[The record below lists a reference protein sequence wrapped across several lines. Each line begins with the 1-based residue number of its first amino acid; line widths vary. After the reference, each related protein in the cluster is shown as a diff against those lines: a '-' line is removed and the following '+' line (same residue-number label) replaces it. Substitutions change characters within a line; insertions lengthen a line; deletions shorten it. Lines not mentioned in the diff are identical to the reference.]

1 LTLIELLSYRLV
13 DCTTPDDAT
22 RRRDPDT
29 VSNYIS
35 IAVDAAPSHAAPCM
49 QRSPAASIR
58 PASAARWI
66 GLCPEYANVPIT
78 PKIGQ
83 SGGRWRLVATGRIHP
98 LIDAWRCRSKLTRNE
113 WPV

>member
-49 QRSPAASIR
+49 QRTPAASIR
-58 PASAARWI
+58 PASAARF
-66 GLCPEYANVPIT
+66 
-78 PKIGQ
+78 
-83 SGGRWRLVATGRIHP
+83 
-98 LIDAWRCRSKLTRNE
+98 RSAFARNTQTSPSPQRSVSREADGDWSQRVEFTR
-113 WPV
+113 